1 MVSVKPPST
10 LVMDLRCQNQLR
22 KSLTAVYPEEGC
34 ALLIGHILN
43 DQQWVVDWIWPC
55 LNVWLMNNDQISCY
69 LNSYSD
75 QDFASDKRTR
85 FSVDPREQLAAQ
97 LWARRRKLSIF
108 GVAHSHPSGE
118 AIPSIHDL
126 KWGLVDSLFLIQ
138 SKEGDHRA
146 WWLDFD
152 RHYHEIL
159 ICQNSRSRRN
169 PQSKLK

>member
-1 MVSVKPPST
+1 VVSPKPPST
-10 LVMDLRCQNQLR
+10 LVMDMRCQNQLR
-22 KSLTAVYPEEGC
+22 KSLSAVDPEEGC

-43 DQQWVVDWIWPC
+43 NQQWVVDWIWPC
-55 LNVWLMNNDQISCY
+55 LNVWPKNNEGIFSSLDCC
-69 LNSYSD
+69 SD

-159 ICQNSRSRRN
+159 ICQNSRSRGN